1 MYIETIL
8 ANRHIFDGHV
18 NGKPVRFLINFLG
31 GRNLRLQVAGDG
43 ASLTTDNGELDVP
56 TDLGEFG
63 KLDVADV
70 TEALFPQLYN
80 ADVADIQTLVKNRQL
95 VGLKLNVA
103 NGLPFYFWV
112 DDDELY
118 WGPDDALV
126 KHGWRDNDIPV
137 ATGYVH
143 V

>member
-1 MYIETIL
+1 M
-8 ANRHIFDGHV
+8 
-18 NGKPVRFLINFLG
+18 
-31 GRNLRLQVAGDG
+31 
-43 ASLTTDNGELDVP
+43 P

-70 TEALFPQLYN
+70 TEALFPQLCS
-80 ADVADIQTLVKNRQL
+80 ADVADIKTLVKNGLL

-103 NGLPFYFWV
+103 NGFPFYFWV

-126 KHGWRDNDIPV
+126 NHGWLDNEIPA